1 MREAIGNAFLVNF
14 IIVILVAVMF
24 LLISSISYTKSFRV
38 RNRLID
44 IIEKNECFSNDTSE
58 CTSKDEIDS
67 ILLEIGYRVAD
78 KQKCKAVDSSES
90 EYKTLLTDSSTNFR
104 YCVYKV
110 KTSNDNYYYSVVAYG
125 YFEIPL
131 IGGYFE
137 IPVKGDTKI
146 FYKGLSY

>member
-1 MREAIGNAFLVNF
+1 MREAIGNAFIVNF

-44 IIEKNECFSNDTSE
+44 IIEKNECFDEDGNGCSSR
-58 CTSKDEIDS
+58 DEIDS
-67 ILLEIGYRVAD
+67 ILLEIGYRVSG
-78 KQKCKAVDSSES
+78 KNQKCKNIDGKE
-90 EYKTLLTDSSTNFR
+90 LLTKNPNFR

-110 KTSNDNYYYSVVAYG
+110 TTDNNNVYYSVTAFG

-146 FYKGLSY
+146 FYKLNN

>member
-1 MREAIGNAFLVNF
+1 MREAVGNAFLVNF
-14 IIVILVAVMF
+14 IIVFLVAIMF

-44 IIEKNECFSNDTSE
+44 IIEKNGCYDDNASNCS
-58 CTSKDEIDS
+58 SKTEIDS
-67 ILLEIGYRVAD
+67 ILVEIGYKVSGNKECD
-78 KQKCKAVDSSES
+78 KPNDS
-90 EYKTLLTDSSTNFR
+90 KTTLLTGTNTNFR
-104 YCVYKV
+104 YCVYKK
-110 KTSNDNYYYSVVAYG
+110 KTDNNNYYYSVTAYG

-146 FYKGLSY
+146 FYK

>member
-78 KQKCKAVDSSES
+78 KQH
-90 EYKTLLTDSSTNFR
+90 F
-104 YCVYKV
+104 
-110 KTSNDNYYYSVVAYG
+110 
-125 YFEIPL
+125 
-131 IGGYFE
+131 
-137 IPVKGDTKI
+137 
-146 FYKGLSY
+146 